1 MMASVAL
8 RKLRLSPAVP
18 AFTSDTMRSLL
29 AMRSLSVTAPQ
40 LFYGGLEKP
49 VVSGKRNLAV
59 VKLVVNLLD
68 HILRKAD
75 GHRHPVWRPGGVSG
89 SRCQLFDS

>member
-1 MMASVAL
+1 
-8 RKLRLSPAVP
+8 
-18 AFTSDTMRSLL
+18 
-29 AMRSLSVTAPQ
+29 MRSLSVTAPQ

-49 VVSGKRNLAV
+49 VVSGKRNVAV

-75 GHRHPVWRPGGVSG
+75 GHLHPVWRPGGVSG
-89 SRCQLFDS
+89 SRCQPCDS